1 MSISSSEDEMTS
13 LLQTEENSPSRP
25 PLWVWEL
32 KILHLKKYSNFFKV
46 KVFTWK
52 SSEQLDIK
60 FKL

>member
-46 KVFTWK
+46 KVFT
-52 SSEQLDIK
+52 
-60 FKL
+60 